1 MKSSQGVCEMRL
13 REYRGGDEGGS
24 KLNAH
29 QQVLVVCHVYMYKVP
44 FILQFNFE
52 YMKKE
57 REKLKLSS
65 SKDFFSSQYST
76 YAGFNVYPQMNYIKR
91 QHFFLKP
98 TRNYRQR
105 RD

>member
-1 MKSSQGVCEMRL
+1 MLVKRDLENI
-13 REYRGGDEGGS
+13 EGGDEGGS

-29 QQVLVVCHVYMYKVP
+29 QQVLVVCHVHMYKVP

-65 SKDFFSSQYST
+65 SKDFFFFS
-76 YAGFNVYPQMNYIKR
+76 I
-91 QHFFLKP
+91 QHLCWF
-98 TRNYRQR
+98 
-105 RD
+105 

>member
-65 SKDFFSSQYST
+65 SKDFF
-76 YAGFNVYPQMNYIKR
+76 
-91 QHFFLKP
+91 FLNTALMLVLMSILK
-98 TRNYRQR
+98 
-105 RD
+105 